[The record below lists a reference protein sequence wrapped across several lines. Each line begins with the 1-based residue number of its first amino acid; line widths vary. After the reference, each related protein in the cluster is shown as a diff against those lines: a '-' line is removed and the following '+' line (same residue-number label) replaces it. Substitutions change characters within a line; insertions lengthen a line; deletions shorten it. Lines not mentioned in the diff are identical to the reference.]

1 MYGCFV
7 AQTLEV
13 EVSSVGMKRGVLKI
27 SPPCLRTNVKFQNSK
42 LYRLSFSRCEHNSI
56 RSSKLNLIVQHFELG
71 ESGVTFGYGSGVFE
85 QSGYEKA
92 KPQVDFIHIV
102 DDPMQFHKQ
111 NWARHPEHYSSLLQL
126 GWGILERFQTA
137 GAGVYF
143 NPYVQMKD
151 MQGDDT
157 IIKYGVVS
165 IETALLD
172 LDLWQTMYIAG
183 RLQKPVA
190 FFGLPD
196 WLKAAN
202 QRNLASAL
210 NLGILLLASRKK
222 QKTQFTPSELFEE
235 IALISYMGDPR
246 MMVGGENPNKVK
258 NIVSKQLELFKA
270 LYKPHVDKL
279 INEGLLQVD
288 NNGDYKA
295 KLSDDAVAMI
305 LSSMPQVFKQKL
317 LKSYYETSC
326 KKQALAAQ
334 VHHNQTFVGPFM
346 RDVGGNTRLRMSL
359 VNSLRTTIAW
369 PALIQSLKG
378 IFTAGFVKSAR
389 YAWEKKLKSWTK

>member
-1 MYGCFV
+1 
-7 AQTLEV
+7 
-13 EVSSVGMKRGVLKI
+13 MKSGLLKI
-27 SPPCLRTNVKFQNSK
+27 NPPCLRKNLKFQYSR
-42 LYRLSFSRCEHNSI
+42 LRRLSCSHREHSSA
-56 RSSKLNLIVQHFELG
+56 RSLKLNLIVQNFQLG
-71 ESGVTFGYGSGVFE
+71 ENSVSFGYGSGVFE
-85 QSGYEKA
+85 QGGYEKA

-102 DDPMQFHKQ
+102 DDPMKFHRQ

-126 GWGILERFQTA
+126 GWRTLERFQTA

-143 NPYVQMKD
+143 NPYVHMKD
-151 MQGDDT
+151 LQGVDRM
-157 IIKYGVVS
+157 IKYGVVS

-190 FFGLPD
+190 FFGSPD

-202 QRNLASAL
+202 QRNLESAL

-222 QKTQFTPSELFEE
+222 KLTKFTPSELFEE

-258 NIVSKQLELFKA
+258 NIVSKQLELFTE
-270 LYKPHVDKL
+270 LYQPHVDKL
-279 INEGLLQVD
+279 INKGLLQIAS
-288 NNGDYKA
+288 NGDYKA
-295 KLSDDAVAMI
+295 ELDDESVAIM
-305 LSSMPQVFKQKL
+305 LSSMPLVFKQKL
-317 LKSYYETSC
+317 LKTYYETSC

-346 RDVGGNTRLRMSL
+346 RDLSGNTRLRMSL

-378 IFTAGFVKSAR
+378 IFTAGLVKSAR
-389 YAWEKKLKSWTK
+389 YAWEKKLKSWTR